1 MSILPKAT
9 YRFNTIPIKI
19 PMPYFTEL
27 EFSKNLYRTTKEP
40 EGPQQSWERKT
51 KLEESRYLIS
61 NYTTRPQESKQHGTG
76 IKTDIS
82 INEQMESP
90 EINPYLY
97 IQLIFEKG
105 GKNIQWGKDS
115 LINIWYWENWTD
127 TFKKWN

>member
-1 MSILPKAT
+1 MV
-9 YRFNTIPIKI
+9 
-19 PMPYFTEL
+19 
-27 EFSKNLYRTTKEP
+27 
-40 EGPQQSWERKT
+40 QDH
-51 KLEESRYLIS
+51 S
-61 NYTTRPQESKQHGTG
+61 NQKQYGTG

-127 TFKKWN
+127 TFKK